1 MKTNFR
7 CVLVTGI
14 MVVFISLL
22 PLITKA
28 QTFGFNTGDPDAPL
42 DGGVSLLIAA
52 GVGYGI
58 KRAKGQTKKRK
69 DDVKGR
75 TENCYV
81 L

>member
-1 MKTNFR
+1 MKANLK

-14 MVVFISLL
+14 MVFFISLL

-42 DGGVSLLIAA
+42 DGGVSILIAA

-58 KRAKGQTKKRK
+58 KKSKANKEKKMMDNSK
-69 DDVKGR
+69 D
-75 TENCYV
+75 
-81 L
+81 